1 MNYKTQRYSLWGLLL
16 LASTLSVNAA
26 PRSKAAMERAAK
38 AILTQKAIGSSA
50 RTAPNRGQFKL
61 LKANKAYS
69 VYGYEKGGF
78 AIITSDDLVP
88 EVIGYSESTFS
99 DGANSNFKWYLDA
112 AERAV
117 NAIVASGKPFKTTTP
132 DPSLYSPSVA
142 PLITCHWGQES
153 PYNDLCPEGTTSGSG
168 GWQGY
173 GETGRCVTG
182 CVATAMAQVMYYHKS
197 PVRGQGTNSVRV
209 KQADGSYNTVTVDF
223 SQSVYDWDNMLDD
236 YDRNYSYAEGQAVAK
251 LMLDC
256 GVASNMEYAT
266 DGSGTYTNLARDG
279 MVNYFGYPAT
289 AQFLERDGYSESDWM
304 NLIFNEI
311 SNSRPLLYG
320 GVDMM
325 NGGHEFVFCGYD
337 TKGRVWVNWGWNGS
351 DDGYYDVALLDPES
365 FSFSAYQDMVIGIEG
380 TPRAQ
385 LSDTVNVAT
394 PGELRSLIADSLV
407 SKIGLLK
414 VNGTI
419 NSTDMKLIRQ
429 MAGLDTLGEVS
440 RGNLHTL
447 DLSEA
452 TIVAGGEPYLKDNSL
467 LLSTADN
474 QMPERGFY
482 GSRSLR
488 TLLLPDNITTLGS
501 GALSG
506 LSALDS
512 VSLPEGADK
521 NYVVVNHQVLS
532 KDSTILLAVLPH
544 AGSRVEV
551 DKKVRVVGAYAMAG
565 MHGASELVFPETVD
579 SLGSYAVANAVGLQA
594 IRVNGKK
601 VIPTGYQVFSGV
613 NAKSVTLYVRA
624 GLKDVFAR
632 SANWSAFDQVV
643 EFGTTIR
650 ARSTRREYGEPN
662 PRFGYRLYG
671 DYVDGKPEI
680 SCEATETSPA
690 GQYAIHLER
699 GTITSEAVDF
709 EDGTLT
715 VYKAKANLRA
725 ANDTI
730 EMGQQ
735 PEFTYTVDSLKNGET
750 ELTLLTEP
758 LFTVVDAAGNTLIEF
773 TEAGEFTIVP
783 SGAESQN
790 YEFNYFPATLYVTV
804 PTGIVNVQG
813 EGQQKVVYGV
823 YTLSGNKVADKLSDL
838 RSLPKGVYIVNGKKL
853 VVK

>member
-38 AILTQKAIGSSA
+38 AILAQKSTGSSA
-50 RTAPNRGQFKL
+50 RAAANKGQFKL
-61 LKANKAYS
+61 LKSNKAYS

-78 AIITSDDLVP
+78 AIITSDDLAP
-88 EVIGYSESTFS
+88 EVIGYSESIFS
-99 DGANSNFKWYLDA
+99 DGANSNFKWYLDE
-112 AERAV
+112 AEKAV
-117 NAIVASGKPFKTTTP
+117 NAIVASGKPFKATAP
-132 DPSLYSPSVA
+132 DPSQYATSVA

-153 PYNDLCPEGTTSGSG
+153 PYNDLCPEGTSSGSG

-197 PVRGQGTNSVRV
+197 PAHGQGTNSVRV

-236 YDRNYSYAEGQAVAK
+236 YDGHYSYAEGQAVAK

-289 AQFLERDGYSESDWM
+289 AQFLERDGYSEAEWM
-304 NLIFNEI
+304 NMIFNEL

-337 TKGRVWVNWGWNGS
+337 AQGRVWVNWGWEGS

-365 FSFSAYQDMVIGIEG
+365 YSFSSYQDMVIGIEG
-380 TPRAQ
+380 GPRAE
-385 LSDTVNVAT
+385 LEDTVNVET
-394 PGELRSLIADSLV
+394 PGELQRLIADSLV
-407 SKIGLLK
+407 SQIGSLK
-414 VNGTI
+414 VNGSI
-419 NSTDMKLIRQ
+419 NSTDVKFLRQ
-429 MAGLDTLGEVS
+429 MTGLDSTGEVS
-440 RGNLHTL
+440 RGTLRTL
-447 DLSEA
+447 DLTDA
-452 TIVAGGEPYLKDNSL
+452 TIVAGGEPYLKENSRQL
-467 LLSTADN
+467 TTTDN

-488 TLLLPDNITTLGS
+488 TLLLPNSITTLEP

-512 VSLPEGADK
+512 VSLPEGEDK
-521 NYVVVNHQVLS
+521 NYVVENHQVMS
-532 KDSTILLAVLPH
+532 KDSTVLLALLPR

-551 DKKVRVVGAYAMAG
+551 NKHVSVVGSYAMAG
-565 MHGASELVFPETVD
+565 MHGVSELVFPETVD

-594 IRVNGKK
+594 LRVNGKK